1 MNHGWRIISNGMLRE
16 GKIEGRR
23 KRKMLK
29 AVTLAVMTALV
40 LAAVATGYLLYQT
53 GRELAEESSNRG
65 RKTDR
70 ENRSSADGRIPE
82 EHKDYLLDRFTR
94 VE

>member
-1 MNHGWRIISNGMLRE
+1 
-16 GKIEGRR
+16 
-23 KRKMLK
+23 MLK

-53 GRELAEESSNRG
+53 GRELNEEQSNRG
-65 RKTDR
+65 RKTGR
-70 ENRSSADGRIPE
+70 ESRSSADGRIPE
-82 EHKDYLLDRFTR
+82 EYKNHLMGKFTK